1 MIPWSAIWVT
11 EKPDEERRRSKASPR
26 GGDSEAR
33 VRAAFRLQAEWCRN
47 LGSPFTALLCDLAAE
62 RLDRST
68 GIGETILGW
77 EGDPDS
83 KADSVPLRFAGALN
97 GLVRKGLL
105 PELHRLYPPNPL
117 PDGDVLWPRVQEA
130 LSAAEANIEPW
141 LALAPQTNE
150 IGRSSIL
157 FAGLCWL
164 WARYPLPM
172 RLYEV
177 GASAGLNLNLDRYAY
192 RFGEDVFGA
201 AGAALF
207 LTPEWEGGTPPNLT
221 PRVVSREG
229 CDLSPLDATSS
240 KDRERLLAYVWPD
253 QVARVKRLVSAFAI
267 AQHHP
272 VRIERSDA
280 ARWVEAKIATSPAW
294 GEQQVLLHSIAFQYF
309 PKDGQD
315 RITAHMERAGAA
327 ATRDAPLAW
336 LRFEV
341 DPELDKAFSLRLR
354 LWPTGE
360 DHLLA
365 LGDPH
370 GRWVKWLA

>member
-1 MIPWSAIWVT
+1 VT
-11 EKPDEERRRSKASPR
+11 GKRDAERRPNKAASPP
-26 GGDSEAR
+26 DSTEE
-33 VRAAFRLQAEWCRN
+33 VRTAFRLQAEWCRT
-47 LGSPFTALLCDLAAE
+47 LGSPFTSLLCGLAAE

-68 GIGETILGW
+68 AIGEAILDW
-77 EGDPDS
+77 QGDPDS

-105 PELHRLYPPNPL
+105 PELKRLYPPNPL
-117 PDGDVLWPRVQEA
+117 PDGDALWAKVQDA
-130 LSAAEANIEPW
+130 LSAAEANIKPW
-141 LALAPQTNE
+141 LALPPQTNE
-150 IGRSSIL
+150 VGRSSIL

-164 WARYPLPM
+164 AARYPLPM

-207 LTPEWEGGTPPNLT
+207 LTPEWEGRSPPNLT
-221 PRVVSREG
+221 PRVVAREG
-229 CDLSPLDATSS
+229 CDLSPLDATSP

-253 QVARVKRLVSAFAI
+253 QAQRVKRLTTALAI
-267 AQHHP
+267 AAHHP
-272 VRIERSDA
+272 VKVERSDA
-280 ARWVEAKIATSPAW
+280 AAWVEQKFAATSAW

-309 PKDGQD
+309 PKDTQE
-315 RITAHMERAGAA
+315 RIAAHMERTGTS
-327 ATRDAPLAW
+327 ATRDAPIAW
-336 LRFEV
+336 LRFEA

-354 LWPTGE
+354 VWPTGE

-365 LGDPH
+365 TGDPH
-370 GRWVKWLA
+370 GSWVKWMA

>member
-1 MIPWSAIWVT
+1 MT
-11 EKPDEERRRSKASPR
+11 GKREEEKRRSKSASSPQ
-26 GGDSEAR
+26 SEEK
-33 VRAAFRLQAEWCRN
+33 VRAAFRQQAEWC
-47 LGSPFTALLCDLAAE
+47 LKMGSPFTALLCSLAAE

-68 GIGETILGW
+68 SIGATILDW
-77 EGDPDS
+77 QGDPDA
-83 KADSVPLRFAGALN
+83 KADSVPLRFAAALN

-105 PELHRLYPPNPL
+105 PELQRLYPPNPL
-117 PDGDVLWPRVQEA
+117 PDGDILWPKVQDA

-150 IGRSSIL
+150 VGRSSIL

-164 WARYPLPM
+164 AARYPLPM
-172 RLYEV
+172 RLYEI

-229 CDLSPLDATSS
+229 CDLSPIDAASP

-253 QVARVKRLVSAFAI
+253 QALRVKRLTSAFAI
-267 AQHHP
+267 AAHHP

-280 ARWVEAKIATSPAW
+280 ARWVEAKIAATSAW
-294 GEQQVLLHSIAFQYF
+294 GELQVLFHSVAFQYF
-309 PKDGQD
+309 PKDSQD
-315 RITAHMERAGAA
+315 RITAHMERAGGS

-341 DPELDKAFSLRLR
+341 DPEVDRGCSLRLR
-354 LWPTGE
+354 VWPTGE
-360 DHLLA
+360 DHFLA
-365 LGDPH
+365 TGEPH
-370 GRWVKWLA
+370 GRWVKWR